1 METQPITVPTGQK
14 EPFTTSESDIG
25 VELSEGSSN
34 GITSTEGL
42 LDHKTQ
48 KCEEKEDTLSNN
60 VPRQTWSRKAEFILA
75 VIGFAVGLGNVWR
88 FPYLCYKNGGG
99 AFFIPYII
107 MCIFGGIPIFFLELS
122 LGQFMKAGGIA
133 CWDLVPLFRG
143 VGISSAVCV
152 FLCNVYYIMV
162 LAWAIFYMIQSFTT
176 NLPWENCDNPWSNST
191 TCYVPP
197 KHNFTGSCAPK
208 INYTE
213 VMVGRRSP
221 VEDFWEN
228 RVLGVTSEIT
238 DQGSVRWELVGCLAL
253 AWLACWLSICKGVRS
268 SGKVAWVTAIYPYLV
283 LTALLIRA
291 VSLPGAMD
299 GIIFYLKPDFS
310 KLLETEVWIDA
321 GTQIFF
327 SYAIGLGALT
337 ALGSYN
343 KYDNNCYRD
352 SILLSLVN
360 SFTSF
365 FAGFAVFAFLGF
377 MSCESGIDIEHVATS
392 GPGLA
397 FLVYPKGLTLMPNS
411 PIWSV
416 AFFTMILILGIG
428 SQMVGLESFLTALS
442 DICPSL
448 QRHRAKFSFVVT
460 LVSFGVGLLFCM
472 EGGYHSFK
480 IFDRFGASG
489 FALLW
494 LSFWEAIAIGWGYGA
509 EKYLSTIS
517 RMCGTKCH
525 PFFGYCWKYFTP
537 FFTIGIFMASTVSYS
552 PIKYDNDEVYPLWGE
567 LLGWCLAL
575 SSMLCV
581 PVVALVQIYYE
592 KGTFRER
599 VNNLLMPK
607 IPKHVYK

>member
-1 METQPITVPTGQK
+1 MDIQTLKDEKRISDAQT
-14 EPFTTSESDIG
+14 ESSEAS
-25 VELSEGSSN
+25 SEA
-34 GITSTEGL
+34 ITSTEGL
-42 LDHKTQ
+42 LDK
-48 KCEEKEDTLSNN
+48 KVEKEEVEFHGRQNL
-60 VPRQTWSRKAEFILA
+60 PRQTWNRKAEFILA
-75 VIGFAVGLGNVWR
+75 VIAFAVGLGNVWR

-107 MCIFGGIPIFFLELS
+107 MCVLGGIPVFFLELS

-162 LAWAIFYMIQSFTT
+162 LAWAVFYMLQSFSAI
-176 NLPWENCDNPWSNST
+176 LPWESCGNSWSNQST
-191 TCYVPP
+191 CFVPA
-197 KHNFTGSCAPK
+197 KQNYTTECAPK
-208 INYTE
+208 LNYSNL
-213 VMVGRRSP
+213 MSGGRRSP

-228 RVLGVTSEIT
+228 RVLGVTDDIH
-238 DQGSVRWELVGCLAL
+238 DQGYIRWELVGCLGM
-253 AWLACWLSICKGVRS
+253 AWLICWLSICKGVKS
-268 SGKVAWVTAIYPYLV
+268 SGKVAWITAIYPYCI

-291 VSLPGAMD
+291 VTLPGAVN
-299 GIIFYLKPDFS
+299 GIVFYLKPDFS

-377 MSCESGIDIEHVATS
+377 MSCESGIDIEHVAAS

-397 FLVYPKGLTLMPNS
+397 FLVYPKGLTMMPQA
-411 PIWSV
+411 PVWSV

-428 SQMVGLESFLTALS
+428 SQMVGMESFLTAVS
-442 DICPSL
+442 DLAPSL
-448 QRHRAKFSFVVT
+448 QRHRGKFSFLVT
-460 LVSFGVGLLFCM
+460 SVCFSVGLLFCM
-472 EGGYHSFK
+472 EGGYHTFK
-480 IFDRFGASG
+480 IFDKFGASG

-494 LSFWEAIAIGWGYGA
+494 LSFWESIAIGWGYGA
-509 EKYLSTIS
+509 DKYLKVVG
-517 RMCGTKCH
+517 RMSGTKCS
-525 PFFGYCWKYFTP
+525 PWFGYCWKFFTP
-537 FFTIGIFMASTVSYS
+537 MITTAIFMASVFVYS
-552 PIKYDNDEVYPLWGE
+552 PLKYDDKREYPMWGE
-567 LLGWCLAL
+567 LLGWFLAL

-581 PVVALVQIYYE
+581 PVVALIQIAKE
-592 KGTFRER
+592 KGTFSER
-599 VNNLLMPK
+599 VRTLLMPK
-607 IPKHVYK
+607 IPPHVFK

>member
-1 METQPITVPTGQK
+1 M
-14 EPFTTSESDIG
+14 DIKPQDEKRNSSV
-25 VELSEGSSN
+25 VESEGSSE

-42 LDHKTQ
+42 LDQ
-48 KCEEKEDTLSNN
+48 KIIAEKQNLEKGSKHL
-60 VPRQTWSRKAEFILA
+60 PRQTWGRKAEFILA
-75 VIGFAVGLGNVWR
+75 VIAFAVGLGNVWR

-99 AFFIPYII
+99 AFFIPYLI
-107 MCIFGGIPIFFLELS
+107 MCIFGGIPVFFLELS

-162 LAWAIFYMIQSFTT
+162 LAWAVFYMIQSFSPLFSNTP
-176 NLPWENCDNPWSNST
+176 LPWDSCQSSWSNSS
-191 TCYVPP
+191 TCYLPP
-197 KHNFTGSCAPK
+197 AGNYSTECAPK
-208 INYTE
+208 VNFTHLQAL
-213 VMVGRRSP
+213 GKRSP
-221 VEDFWEN
+221 VNDFWEN
-228 RVLGVTSEIT
+228 RVLGMT
-238 DQGSVRWELVGCLAL
+238 DSIHEQGSMRWELVGCLGL
-253 AWLACWLSICKGVRS
+253 AWLACWLSICRGVRS
-268 SGKVAWVTAIYPYLV
+268 SGKVAWITAIYPYII

-291 VSLPGAMD
+291 ITLPGAID
-299 GIIFYLKPDFS
+299 GIIFYLKPDFN

-352 SILLSLVN
+352 SILLSIVN
-360 SFTSF
+360 SSTSF

-377 MSCESGIDIEHVATS
+377 MACESGIDIEHVATS

-397 FLVYPKGLTLMPNS
+397 FLVYPKGLTMMPQS

-428 SQMVGLESFLTALS
+428 SQMVGLESFLTAVS
-442 DICPSL
+442 DLAPSL
-448 QRHRAKFSFVVT
+448 QRHRGKFSFLVT
-460 LVSFGVGLLFCM
+460 IVCFGIGLLFCM
-472 EGGYHSFK
+472 EGGIHTFK

-494 LSFWEAIAIGWGYGA
+494 LSFWESIAIGYGYGA
-509 EKYLSTIS
+509 EKYLKTIG
-517 RMCGTKCH
+517 RMSGTKCH
-525 PFFGYCWKYFTP
+525 PYFGWCWRYFTP
-537 FFTIGIFMASTVSYS
+537 IVTFGIFFASLWSYS
-552 PIKYDNDEVYPLWGE
+552 PLKYDSNEPYPLWGE
-567 LLGWCLAL
+567 VLGWCLAL

-581 PVVALVQIYYE
+581 PIVAAIQIFKE
-592 KGTFRER
+592 KGSLRER
-599 VNNLLMPK
+599 IHTLLMPK
-607 IPKHVYK
+607 IPAHVYK